1 MKFKFFN
8 IKDDTHTEDS
18 IKFAVNEDI
27 INLHE
32 FNRYVRNSFRSGTSS
47 AKTRGKVKCSTAK
60 AYKQKG
66 TGNARRGSKSSPLLK
81 GGGVAHGPTVRSY
94 KFKLNRKF
102 INNSLYSLFSSIL
115 NKISIV
121 DNGDNTKTTVAAS
134 FLSKFNS
141 TSNTLLLVDIT
152 DTNTIKAFG
161 NCKKLYLMDVTKV
174 EPDFLLS
181 FDNILTT
188 PKSFNFIKE
197 TLS

>member
-1 MKFKFFN
+1 MKVKLFN
-8 IKDDTHTEDS
+8 IKDGTHTEDS
-18 IKFAVNEDI
+18 TKLVIRKDI

-32 FNRYVRNSFRSGTSS
+32 FNRYVRNSYRSGTSS
-47 AKTRGKVKCSTAK
+47 AKTRGQVKCSTAK

-66 TGNARRGSKSSPLLK
+66 TGNARRGAKSSPLIK
-81 GGGVAHGPTVRSY
+81 GGGVAHGPSVRSY

-102 INNSLYSLFSSIL
+102 INNSLSSLFSTVL

-121 DNGDNTKTTVAAS
+121 DNGDNIKTSVAS
-134 FLSKFNS
+134 NFLSKFNS

-161 NCKKLYLMDVTKV
+161 NCKNLFLMDVSKI

-181 FDNILTT
+181 FDYILST

-197 TLS
+197 ILS

>member
-1 MKFKFFN
+1 MKFKLFN
-8 IKDDTHTEDS
+8 INDATHSEDTIKLNLNKDP
-18 IKFAVNEDI
+18 

-32 FNRYVRNSFRSGTSS
+32 FNRYVRNSYRSGTSS

-66 TGNARRGSKSSPLLK
+66 TGNARRGAKSSPLIK
-81 GGGVAHGPTVRSY
+81 GGGVAHGPSVRSY

-102 INNSLYSLFSSIL
+102 INNSLSSLFSSVL
-115 NKISIV
+115 NRISIV
-121 DNGDNTKTTVAAS
+121 DNGDNIKTSVAS
-134 FLSKFNS
+134 NFLSKFNS
-141 TSNTLLLVDIT
+141 TSSTILLVDVT

-161 NCKKLYLMDVTKV
+161 NCKNLFLMDVTKV

-181 FDNILTT
+181 FDQILST